1 MVLLVLPP
9 PDHLWIGRNRGNSC
23 HLRPIT
29 LTEIPATGPELRIP
43 TAAAQTRIISG
54 GEVWP
59 IQRELSRH
67 LKYMARARISE
78 FESSQASHAVWSPP
92 LDSVGAGSGSAMFD
106 GARLD
111 SAR

>member
-29 LTEIPATGPELRIP
+29 LAEIPATGPELRIP

-54 GEVWP
+54 GEVWS
-59 IQRELSRH
+59 IQRELSQY

-78 FESSQASHAVWSPP
+78 FESSQASQAVRSPP
-92 LDSVGAGSGSAMFD
+92 SPAPRRGRASSAAF
-106 GARLD
+106 RETP
-111 SAR
+111 SR